1 VAEPD
6 RLETMLNKHW
16 EIQRKVFGHEFDRMM
31 NEEKILFIKDMVLSA
46 TNELHEA
53 MRETGWKSWSTS
65 RHINMDLYM
74 NELVDVY
81 CLLMNLFL
89 VTGMDPEEVAR
100 VLFVRVSRKQML
112 NVQRQESGY

>member
-1 VAEPD
+1 M
-6 RLETMLNKHW
+6 LEKHW
-16 EIQRKVFGHEFDRMM
+16 EIQAKVFGHEFDIMT
-31 NEEKILFIKDMVLSA
+31 NEERILFIKDMVLST

-65 RHINMDLYM
+65 RHIHLDLYV

-89 VTGMDPEEVAR
+89 VTGMYPDEVAEE
-100 VLFVRVSRKQML
+100 LFKRVSQKQQL
-112 NVQRQESGY
+112 NIQRQESGY